1 VTKDES
7 TVGIFRRGRR
17 DEPVVE
23 DDELEES
30 EDLDA
35 SADDDDVDVDDEG
48 AEDRFNRIRGPFD
61 AEEVDDDVVRID
73 LGALRITPAEGMQL
87 RLELD
92 QEQQSVI
99 SAHAMLGES
108 GVQLQAFAAPRTLGV
123 WPDIRTEIAD
133 SITAQ
138 GGTAEVVD
146 GPLGRELAATI
157 PSRGADGR
165 VQDTQVRFMGV
176 DGPRWFLRAVISGPA
191 ATDPDLAAPL
201 VDIVRGVVV
210 VRDDEARP
218 PREALPLR
226 IPEAASAP
234 TETPAAPEKA
244 QRSADDL
251 RPFERGPEITEVR

>member
-1 VTKDES
+1 
-7 TVGIFRRGRR
+7 VGIFRRSRNDESVDEIDELDGADATD
-17 DEPVVE
+17 DEPLGVAAS
-23 DDELEES
+23 DDNAEER
-30 EDLDA
+30 
-35 SADDDDVDVDDEG
+35 V
-48 AEDRFNRIRGPFD
+48 NRIRGPFD
-61 AEEVDDDVVRID
+61 ATEVDDEVERID
-73 LGALRITPAEGMQL
+73 LGGLLITPVDGMQL

-92 QEQQSVI
+92 QEQQSVM
-99 SAHAMLGES
+99 SAHAMVGDS

-157 PSRGADGR
+157 PMPGPDGR
-165 VQDTQVRFMGV
+165 TQPNAVRFLGV

-191 ATDPDLAAPL
+191 ATDPDKAAPL
-201 VDIVRGVVV
+201 LDIVRSTVV

-226 IPEAASAP
+226 V
-234 TETPAAPEKA
+234 PAAAGDAAAEDSTTEESPA
-244 QRSADDL
+244 PPARSAEDL